1 MQAAWKKKKINE
13 LFIENARVIELC
25 LKSLSEAVF
34 AFADGDQALMEQK
47 AEETIQLEKKQDR
60 LREVITEKIF
70 SNENMAFSRPDRLFL
85 VNEMDDIG
93 DEAEI
98 AARKLRLYR
107 PKPDTELFNGIRDI
121 SSEIAQIGKAMNDL
135 IVNLLNNFDAAL
147 KSIDINIS
155 IRREIREKHWKLMQ
169 RLYQLELPIK
179 DFTYYLDLI
188 KKIGHIAD
196 ICEALADNLYG
207 LILKYKM

>member
-1 MQAAWKKKKINE
+1 MQATWKKKKIND
-13 LFIENARVIELC
+13 LFLENAQVIELC
-25 LKSLSEAVF
+25 LKTLSEAIF
-34 AFADGDQALMEQK
+34 AFADGNYPLMEQK
-47 AEETIQLEKKQDR
+47 AEETIQLEKRQDR

-98 AARKLRLYR
+98 VARKMRIYK
-107 PKPDTELFNGIRDI
+107 PKPDPELLAGIKNI
-121 SSEIAQIGKAMNDL
+121 SSEISEIGKAMNELVAGILKD
-135 IVNLLNNFDAAL
+135 FDIAL
-147 KSIDINIS
+147 KKIEININ
-155 IRREIREKHWKLMQ
+155 IRRDIREKHWKLMQ
-169 RLYQLELPIK
+169 RLYELDLPAK

-188 KKIGHIAD
+188 KKIAHIAD